1 MFGLGFTLINKV
13 DFIKITILYCNNIA
27 PKGLQIGNW
36 SPTLISI
43 LLPWGQARAIKCFL
57 FQP

>member
-1 MFGLGFTLINKV
+1 
-13 DFIKITILYCNNIA
+13 
-27 PKGLQIGNW
+27 LQIGNW